1 MAERNQ
7 PGLELVMRIEAEI
20 APALV
25 VGDIG
30 GGVREIIPITGGRFT
45 GPGIRGE
52 VLPGGAD
59 WCLTR
64 PDGVSEIWARYTLR
78 TEDGVLISLI
88 NAGTVR
94 ADENGDYRGRT
105 VPQFEVADG
114 PYAWLRDAAF
124 IGTLLTD
131 GAGTLAKATFY
142 RVT

>member
-1 MAERNQ
+1 MAETDQ
-7 PGLELVMRIEAEI
+7 PRLELVMRIEAQI

-45 GPGIRGE
+45 GPGISGE

-94 ADENGDYRGRT
+94 ADENGDFRGRT
-105 VPQFEVADG
+105 VPQFEVAGG